1 MDPLRDPKPAAA
13 APPQPAAEPAPAPAT
28 EEKKEARARRVPA
41 GVVVCPNCG
50 WEEDAH
56 AKFCTM
62 CHRTFNK
69 TDKIDVRKL
78 RLPGFENPLDNPL
91 MDDAAHAGHGHHAAR
106 SLSEIPAWIL
116 ISIGAAALLLPV
128 VVLLF
133 SR

>member
-1 MDPLRDPKPAAA
+1 
-13 APPQPAAEPAPAPAT
+13 
-28 EEKKEARARRVPA
+28 
-41 GVVVCPNCG
+41 
-50 WEEDAH
+50 
-56 AKFCTM
+56 M